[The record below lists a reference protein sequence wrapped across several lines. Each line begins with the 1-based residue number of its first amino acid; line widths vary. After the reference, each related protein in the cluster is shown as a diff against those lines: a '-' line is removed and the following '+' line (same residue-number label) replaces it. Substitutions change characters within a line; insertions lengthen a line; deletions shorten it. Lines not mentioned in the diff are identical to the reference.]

1 MTQNEKEA
9 AASIENLIGS
19 VREDIAKLTEALG
32 QALSAKGAEATEAA
46 RKRLE
51 NALERGRDVAGRM
64 RSEAS
69 VATESLQ
76 EAIEARPLMAVLI
89 ALVVGFF
96 AGSLLRR

>member
-1 MTQNEKEA
+1 MAKDGTDGT
-9 AASIENLIGS
+9 SDIENLIGS
-19 VREDIAKLTEALG
+19 VREDIAKLTEALT

-51 NALERGRDVAGRM
+51 DALDRGRV
-64 RSEAS
+64 
-69 VATESLQ
+69 VATKLKGSASDAAESLQ
-76 EAIEARPLMAVLI
+76 ETIEARPLAAVLI